1 MWPVTEPDLLK
12 DIETWSG
19 TKAVATKCANQSG
32 GQVSTASF
40 GVNEHKRPVLESEDI
55 MRIGEGKQ
63 IIRTGKQDGIKLYLA
78 ERVPYYTVPKWN
90 AALKDVRNVH
100 FKPR

>member
-1 MWPVTEPDLLK
+1 
-12 DIETWSG
+12 
-19 TKAVATKCANQSG
+19 
-32 GQVSTASF
+32 
-40 GVNEHKRPVLESEDI
+40 

>member
-1 MWPVTEPDLLK
+1 MWLVTEPDLLK

-19 TKAVATKCANQSG
+19 TKAVATKGVNQSG
-32 GQVSTASF
+32 GQVSSASL
-40 GVNEHKRPVLESEDI
+40 GVNEHKRPVLQSEDI

-100 FKPR
+100 VKP